1 MKIYKT
7 NNKFILY
14 LPFDVIKQLGIKG
27 DEEVEFVKFKGNA
40 FIFAKKAD
48 IPRLLAAPAAPQ
60 AIRQP
65 PLGPSPRL
73 DISPDE
79 VAVLK
84 KLDTFRYTER
94 TTTNVAKILSDQE
107 KRLLEGLIKKQ
118 SVMLFKDKKD
128 SVYSISKD
136 VYDKFLMRKKAFI
149 VPTPEPPKPA
159 ASAKSQPVPYIRLAG
174 ATQNENIERLE
185 KEGFLVLSTEAEAAA
200 VSLALEDSVR
210 HGLVLG
216 TRAFN
221 KKFYIILRD
230 FFNNN
235 SGKVLKSLKEGPK
248 SVDELAKDT
257 GMDEDAIRAM
267 MYLLAEQG
275 DASERRRDVFA
286 LI

>member
-14 LPFDVIKQLGIKG
+14 LPDNVIKQLGIKG
-27 DEEVEFVKFKGNA
+27 DEEVDFVKFRDGA

-48 IPRLLAAPAAPQ
+48 IPGLMAPAVPQ
-60 AIRQP
+60 AIRP
-65 PLGPSPRL
+65 PVGPSPRL
-73 DISPDE
+73 DVSPEE

-84 KLDTFRYTER
+84 KLDTFRYTDR
-94 TTTNVAKILSDQE
+94 TTTNVGKVLNDPE

-118 SVMLFKDKKD
+118 SVALFKDKKE

-136 VYDKFLMRKKAFI
+136 VYDRFLMRKKAFI
-149 VPTPEPPKPA
+149 VPAEPAKPA
-159 ASAKSQPVPYIRLAG
+159 EGAKHPAIPYKKLAG
-174 ATQNENIERLE
+174 MQNENIERLE
-185 KEGFLVLSTEAEAAA
+185 KDGFIVLSTEAEAAA

-221 KKFYIILRD
+221 RKFYIILRD

-235 SGKVLKSLKEGPK
+235 NGKVLKSLKEGPK
-248 SVDELAKDT
+248 SIEELANDT
-257 GMDEDAIRAM
+257 GMDGDAIRAM
-267 MYLLAEQG
+267 LYLLAEQG

-286 LI
+286 LV

>member
-1 MKIYKT
+1 LKIYKT

-27 DEEVEFVKFKGNA
+27 DEEVEFVKFRDGA
-40 FIFAKKAD
+40 FLFARTEEM
-48 IPRLLAAPAAPQ
+48 PRLLSSLAPQ
-60 AIRQP
+60 AMRQP
-65 PLGPSPRL
+65 QGPSARL
-73 DISPDE
+73 DLSQDEIS
-79 VAVLK
+79 VLK
-84 KLDTFRYTER
+84 KLDTFRYTDR
-94 TTTNVAKILSDQE
+94 TTANVGKLLNDQE
-107 KRLLEGLIKKQ
+107 KRLLEGLIKKK
-118 SVMLFKDKKD
+118 SVAMFKDKKD

-136 VYDKFLMRKKAFI
+136 VYDRFLMRKKAFM
-149 VPTPEPPKPA
+149 VGAPEPQKPA
-159 ASAKSQPVPYIRLAG
+159 AGAKHQFIEYKKLAG
-174 ATQNENIERLE
+174 IQNENIEKLE
-185 KEGFLVLSTEAEAAA
+185 KEGFIVLSTEAEAAA

-230 FFNNN
+230 FFNDN
-235 SGKVLKSLKEGPK
+235 SGKILKSLKEGPK
-248 SVDELAKDT
+248 SIDELAKAT

-267 MYLLAEQG
+267 LYLLAEQG

>member
-1 MKIYKT
+1 LKVYKS
-7 NNKFILY
+7 NNKYIVY
-14 LPFDVIKQLGIKG
+14 LPFDVIKQLGIKD
-27 DEEVEFVKFKGNA
+27 DEEVDFVKYREGS

-48 IPRLLAAPAAPQ
+48 LPKPAAPAAPQ
-60 AIRQP
+60 ALRQST
-65 PLGPSPRL
+65 GPSARL

-79 VAVLK
+79 IAVLK

-94 TTTNVAKILSDQE
+94 TTTNVAKILGDPE

-136 VYDKFLMRKKAFI
+136 VYDRFLMRKKAFI
-149 VPTPEPPKPA
+149 VPAAPA
-159 ASAKSQPVPYIRLAG
+159 AKPVESTKSQVIPYKKLAG
-174 ATQNENIERLE
+174 MQNENIERLE
-185 KEGFLVLSTEAEAAA
+185 KDGFLVLSTESEASA

-235 SGKVLKSLKEGPK
+235 SGKVLKSLREGPK
-248 SVDELAKDT
+248 SVEELEKDT
-257 GMDEDAIRAM
+257 GMDGDAIRAM
-267 MYLLAEQG
+267 LYLLAEQG

-286 LI
+286 LV

>member
-1 MKIYKT
+1 M
-7 NNKFILY
+7 
-14 LPFDVIKQLGIKG
+14 
-27 DEEVEFVKFKGNA
+27 
-40 FIFAKKAD
+40 
-48 IPRLLAAPAAPQ
+48 
-60 AIRQP
+60 
-65 PLGPSPRL
+65 
-73 DISPDE
+73 
-79 VAVLK
+79 
-84 KLDTFRYTER
+84 
-94 TTTNVAKILSDQE
+94 AKILSDPE

-136 VYDKFLMRKKAFI
+136 VYDRFLMRKKAFI
-149 VPTPEPPKPA
+149 VPAPEPEKPA
-159 ASAKSQPVPYIRLAG
+159 ESARRQPIAYKKLTGI
-174 ATQNENIERLE
+174 QNENIDRLE
-185 KEGFLVLSTEAEAAA
+185 KDGFIVLSTEAEASA

-230 FFNNN
+230 FFNDN
-235 SGKVLKSLKEGPK
+235 SGKIMKSLKEGPK
-248 SVDELAKDT
+248 SVEQIAKDT

>member
-14 LPFDVIKQLGIKG
+14 LPFDVIKQLGIRG
-27 DEEVEFVKFKGNA
+27 DEEVDFVKFRDGA
-40 FIFAKKAD
+40 FLFAKKAD
-48 IPRLLAAPAAPQ
+48 IPRLLSMAPTAPQ
-60 AIRQP
+60 AERP
-65 PLGPSPRL
+65 SPGPSPSARL

-79 VAVLK
+79 ISVLK
-84 KLDTFRYTER
+84 KLDTFRYTDR
-94 TTTNVAKILSDQE
+94 TTTNVARILSEPE

-118 SVMLFKDKKD
+118 SVALFKDKKD

-136 VYDKFLMRKKAFI
+136 VYDRFLMRKKASL
-149 VPTPEPPKPA
+149 VKTEPPKREEP
-159 ASAKSQPVPYIRLAG
+159 KHQFIEYKKLAG
-174 ATQNENIERLE
+174 IRNENIEKLD
-185 KEGFLVLSTEAEAAA
+185 KDGFIVLSTEAEAAA

-221 KKFYIILRD
+221 RKFYIILRD

-248 SVDELAKDT
+248 SVGELAKDT

-267 MYLLAEQG
+267 LYLLAEQG
-275 DASERRRDVFA
+275 DASERRRDIFA